1 MRRMGVPNSHTDGRY
16 YSVVSTTTT
25 YFQFPLFF
33 IQRIMPSISGRTT
46 RKLYPCSACFAKG
59 PLLRRKRG
67 DRLLSTHL
75 NEFAVSSYSVWVYR
89 DIAAYSPSVFASQLR
104 CHLTPLSRDIFLLRI
119 FTQRNR
125 WNSSLSDV
133 DTPVS
138 TAGASRNGESSVA
151 SSSPSNES
159 TQEPVD
165 STGSSLSERTQQEI
179 VGTDA
184 QTRLLRQ
191 VQTGWD
197 VEASSTLEGLDH
209 WNDEMPHPRALP
221 HHTRVESAEQKMD
234 FSPPDSATHGQSP
247 SSIPPFISRE
257 LNQLRQHLQQVMTVL
272 GSKTAEPSG
281 ASYRPFQSSML
292 YQQNFS
298 NDPYAQPSQP
308 NLPPLTHPS
317 SEVGATLSLQEFLS
331 LPLSAWDDSVWM
343 KARDLFTARFHQL
356 CAQFLESGHPISQN
370 DTIGAPR
377 TNNLP
382 TVEDMQEIMDLLQC
396 IAHTRP
402 HTNQLDCLMYNFF
415 TEIRATLELYKERK
429 PSNKFMRNEMQVHP
443 NFENQNSTKTSSN
456 ASSGSIGI
464 LAHLIENAVYNILRN
479 RYWHLN
485 LTTAYQTLIQVA
497 LFATVDFSKSS
508 YNLEQQNPGA
518 NAEYWLKQQHQ
529 ASRILDSTLGVAI
542 APPNRYD
549 YTAVLEAWV
558 ATSRIEQLL
567 QHQRYDPYD
576 VSKYPSEM
584 FASRDSTE
592 SNGTDADTLEGSTSS
607 VRGSFASIRAGQLI
621 RQWQFLYSSSGND
634 PRLKPTEAAY
644 SYWLTCILNSGAAGS
659 NANALAAARE
669 CHNVLKELSNRAEK
683 DNFWPSVR
691 LYNILMH
698 AYARAGDAESA
709 ENVLHDLI
717 EKAKH
722 NTYCMPDAISFTTV
736 INAWSRIQNQHN
748 APDRAE
754 RLFFLQQEFAI
765 RTGLESLK
773 PTVTTV
779 SAVLQCWAR
788 SKHPHAATRVDA
800 ILQQMRE
807 MSATGHAKLQ
817 PNVITYNTCMGVWAK
832 SGHFDAANRV
842 ENLFQELCKE
852 YERSNFATRL
862 KPDFI
867 SYVHRMDAWERATS
881 FTPRAIAEK
890 INEIFAEIAPN
901 SSLRRTPNP
910 HSLPVASV
918 IRPNQQLYNTVI
930 RAWSN
935 CGDAVNASK
944 YLDLMLNDYLLENNT
959 EAVPNRH
966 VFHFVMSAWSKRL
979 SYEGAETA
987 ELWLNRMHHLSRSNA
1002 TLRGISPNSVSY
1014 NTCLGAWSRITQ
1026 GNISTSSSA
1035 TNDSMNDRTNVANA
1049 HDVSPL
1055 PDTGAASGMEM
1066 KCLSVIAME
1075 RGERLFQRMKESQ
1088 IIPDEY
1094 TYGPLLRMVWA
1105 QKQVPPP
1112 QKYQQARS
1120 IIDAM
1125 IRDNVPISEF
1135 IYGLASKCG
1144 VNLSTVTRRNTAT
1157 STAASKT
1164 VTTTNSNSNV
1174 S

>member
-1 MRRMGVPNSHTDGRY
+1 MNENSRN
-16 YSVVSTTTT
+16 
-25 YFQFPLFF
+25 PL
-33 IQRIMPSISGRTT
+33 
-46 RKLYPCSACFAKG
+46 
-59 PLLRRKRG
+59 
-67 DRLLSTHL
+67 
-75 NEFAVSSYSVWVYR
+75 VSSDVPVSE
-89 DIAAYSPSVFASQLR
+89 
-104 CHLTPLSRDIFLLRI
+104 PLSH
-119 FTQRNR
+119 
-125 WNSSLSDV
+125 
-133 DTPVS
+133 
-138 TAGASRNGESSVA
+138 
-151 SSSPSNES
+151 
-159 TQEPVD
+159 QEVLG
-165 STGSSLSERTQQEI
+165 TEAQQ
-179 VGTDA
+179 
-184 QTRLLRQ
+184 RLLRQ
-191 VQTGWD
+191 LQKGWD
-197 VEASSTLEGLDH
+197 SEASTSLDGLDN
-209 WNDEMPHPRALP
+209 WNDEIPSPRTLP
-221 HHTRVESAEQKMD
+221 HHNRVNTATGDTGTSLEE
-234 FSPPDSATHGQSP
+234 PPTHGQSRPP
-247 SSIPPFISRE
+247 SNIPPFISHE

-272 GSKTAEPSG
+272 DNKAAGSIG
-281 ASYRPFQSSML
+281 DSYHRSESSLPFPQD
-292 YQQNFS
+292 FS
-298 NDPYAQPSQP
+298 NGP
-308 NLPPLTHPS
+308 LPPLTHPS
-317 SEVGATLSLQEFLS
+317 SEMGAMLTMQELLV

-356 CAQFLESGHPISQN
+356 CARFPEAGQSILSTNTVE
-370 DTIGAPR
+370 APR
-377 TNNLP
+377 KEQLP

-396 IAHTRP
+396 IAQTRP

-415 TEIRATLELYKERK
+415 TEVRATLELYKERK
-429 PSNKFMRNEMQVHP
+429 PSNKYMRNEMQIHP
-443 NFENQNSTKTSSN
+443 NFENQNSTKMNSNTSS
-456 ASSGSIGI
+456 GYQPISIGI
-464 LAHLIENAVYNILRN
+464 FAHLVESAVYNILRN

-485 LTTAYQTLIQVA
+485 LTTAYQTMIQVA
-497 LFATVDFSKSS
+497 SLATVDFSKHS

-529 ASRILDSTLGVAI
+529 ASRILDSTLGVTI

-558 ATSRIEQLL
+558 ATSRIEQQL
-567 QHQRYDPYD
+567 QHRRYDPFD
-576 VSKYPSEM
+576 VSKHPSEM
-584 FASRDSTE
+584 FTSRDSSET
-592 SNGTDADTLEGSTSS
+592 NGIDADTAEISAPSG
-607 VRGSFASIRAGQLI
+607 RGSFASIRAGQLI
-621 RQWQFLYSSSGND
+621 RQWQFLYTSSGND

-644 SYWLTCILNSGAAGS
+644 SYWLTCILNSGATA
-659 NANALAAARE
+659 NNVNALAAARE
-669 CHNVLKELSNRAEK
+669 CHNVLKEIFNRAEK
-683 DNFWPSVR
+683 DSFWPSVK

-698 AYARAGDAESA
+698 AYARGGDAESA

-754 RLFFLQQEFAI
+754 RLFYLQQEFAM

-788 SKHPHAATRVDA
+788 SKHPHAVTRVDA

-807 MSATGHAKLQ
+807 MSAAGHAKLQ

-842 ENLFQELCKE
+842 ESLFQELYKE
-852 YERSNFATRL
+852 YERSNFAPRL

-867 SYVHRMDAWERATS
+867 TYVHRMDAWERATS
-881 FTPRAIAEK
+881 LTPRTIAEK
-890 INEIFAEIAPN
+890 IDEIFDEIAPHSTKQRN
-901 SSLRRTPNP
+901 QNP
-910 HSLPVASV
+910 HADPGTSF

-944 YLDLMLNDYLLENNT
+944 YLDIMLNDYLIENNT
-959 EAVPNRH
+959 EAMPNRH

-987 ELWLNRMHHLSRSNA
+987 ELWLNQMHHLSRSNA

-1026 GNISTSSSA
+1026 GNISASSSA
-1035 TNDSMNDRTNVANA
+1035 TGNVGIRESTEPIAS
-1049 HDVSPL
+1049 DVTPRSEIGPA
-1055 PDTGAASGMEM
+1055 PGMEM

-1075 RGERLFQRMKESQ
+1075 RGQRLFQRMTESQ
-1088 IIPDEY
+1088 IVPDEY

-1105 QKQVPPP
+1105 QKQATPQ

-1135 IYGLASKCG
+1135 IYGLAAKCG
-1144 VNLSTVTRRNTAT
+1144 IVNMSKFSRRKKSPSNPAENI
-1157 STAASKT
+1157 AI
-1164 VTTTNSNSNV
+1164 TTNSNV
-1174 S
+1174 K